1 MEGTVTLS
9 TIFEAVTTGVT
20 AATGWVGTF
29 ATTIVETPLLLAG
42 VTVGFIGLG
51 VGLLRRLFNV

>member
-1 MEGTVTLS
+1 MTIS

-29 ATTIVETPLLLAG
+29 AETIVETPLLLAG

-51 VGLLRRLFNV
+51 VGLLKRLFNV

>member
-1 MEGTVTLS
+1 MTIS

-51 VGLLRRLFNV
+51 VGLLKRLFNV

>member
-29 ATTIVETPLLLAG
+29 AGVIVETPLLLAG